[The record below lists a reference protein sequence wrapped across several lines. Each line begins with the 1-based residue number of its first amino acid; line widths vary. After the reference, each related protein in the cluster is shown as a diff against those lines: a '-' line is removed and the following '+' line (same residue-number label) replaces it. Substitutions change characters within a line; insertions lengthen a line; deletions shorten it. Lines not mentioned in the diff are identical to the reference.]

1 MTVHAG
7 LNNRSIFA
15 ACVISAAGGL
25 VFNAFPL
32 FLSSIARQYGL
43 NDEELGLLGTYYL
56 GAAALVSLLAPLW
69 MPRLPWRGTAAAG
82 YACIAVALVWM
93 GNAAAGQIH
102 WVMAL
107 LGAGSI
113 AIFTIALGIL
123 SAAADPNRAY
133 GFKLTAEMVL
143 AGVLMLVMTVFVTA
157 RFGYQGFIW
166 SALLAY
172 AVTAPGL
179 RWVPRNFLGGTGG
192 AVGEPASSG
201 VNLPAIL
208 ACLALFVQFGALAGL
223 WGFMERIGAESG
235 IDGGTI
241 GTVLTLSLLTGLC
254 GALLAAGMGER
265 FGHLVPILPA
275 MSLVILAGGVLMLGS
290 GPVAFGISACLIN
303 ALVQFLVVFQMG
315 LVTAVDV
322 SGRYT
327 VIIAFVLCLGGA
339 VGPGVM
345 GAAIEARGFDS
356 AYALAMIGAA
366 IAMALTGAAVRLVP
380 ARRV

>member
-7 LNNRSIFA
+7 LDNRSIFA
-15 ACVISAAGGL
+15 ACLISAAGGL

-69 MPRLPWRGTAAAG
+69 MPRLPWRGTAIAG
-82 YACIAVALVWM
+82 YACIAVALMWM
-93 GNAAAGQIH
+93 GHARADQIH

-107 LGAGSI
+107 LGAGCIS
-113 AIFTIALGIL
+113 IFTIALGIL
-123 SAAADPNRAY
+123 SAAADPNRAF

-143 AGVLMLVMTVFVTA
+143 AGILMFVMTGFVTE

-166 SALLAY
+166 AVLITYGATAL
-172 AVTAPGL
+172 GL
-179 RWVPRNFLGGTGG
+179 RWIPGNFLRGTRETVGGST
-192 AVGEPASSG
+192 SSG
-201 VNLPAIL
+201 VNFPAIL
-208 ACLALFVQFGALAGL
+208 ACIALFVQFAALAGL
-223 WGFMERIGAESG
+223 WGFMERIGTESG
-235 IDGGTI
+235 IDSGTI

-265 FGHLVPILPA
+265 FGHLGPILGA
-275 MSLVILAGGVLMLGS
+275 MCLVILASGILLLGS
-290 GPVAFGISACLIN
+290 GPQAFGISACLIN

-315 LVTAVDV
+315 LITEVDV

-345 GAAIEARGFDS
+345 GAAIEARGFNS
-356 AYALAMIGAA
+356 VYELAMIGAV
-366 IAMALTGAAVRLVP
+366 IAMALTSAAIKLAS
-380 ARRV
+380 ARHA

>member
-143 AGVLMLVMTVFVTA
+143 AGVLMLVMTVFVTE

-265 FGHLVPILPA
+265 FGHLVPILAA

>member
-265 FGHLVPILPA
+265 FGHLVPILAA